1 MKKVLML
8 FVLLFS
14 MGGVQSQGCLQMD
27 IMLIGDLSGSID
39 DNEYFVANAFAAFVS
54 KFELSDNTVKI
65 GAIVFSEETIL
76 LSHLTSKKGQL
87 LTSIDFIRNNDL
99 SGTTRMGDA
108 ILEAW
113 SEFTLY
119 GRSDVRRMIIMVSD
133 GAVDEP
139 SITYSLIQT
148 MKAQTSVEFCG
159 IYVDT
164 YGGNPDYVANIS
176 EPYCYV
182 STSYSILV
190 QELEKL
196 DLCI

>member
-1 MKKVLML
+1 MRKLITTI
-8 FVLLFS
+8 LLFTS
-14 MGGVQSQGCLQMD
+14 FLAPAQGCLQMD

-65 GAIVFSEETIL
+65 GTMVFEDEPIL
-76 LSHLTSKKGQL
+76 LSHLTSNKGQL
-87 LTSIDFIRNNDL
+87 LTSIDYIRNNDL

-108 ILEAW
+108 ILVAW
-113 SEFTLY
+113 QEFTLY
-119 GRSDVRRMIIMVSD
+119 GRAGTRKMIILVSD
-133 GAVDEP
+133 GAVDE
-139 SITYSLIQT
+139 SSNTYSIIQS
-148 MKAQTSVEFCG
+148 MKTQTGIEICG

-164 YGGNPDYVANIS
+164 HSGKPGYMAKIS

-182 STSYSILV
+182 STSYDILV